1 MIHMLMI
8 KKEKQFE
15 GISIYPLYSREK
27 QYMLFRINIRNKKGV
42 WQTLIQN
49 KSPFLSILFS
59 AF

>member
-1 MIHMLMI
+1 MI